1 MGKSRK
7 PGGGRI
13 SIEHQIISWVGRTKQ
28 MKKLIGVGAL
38 LLAGLLLMSGTGWLA
53 TRASAQSGPG
63 KLSDQ
68 EWQELQQK
76 RQKEW
81 EDSEKADKRR
91 ENTYQRR
98 KEAEQR
104 QRDAE
109 KRQRE
114 VERQLQ
120 ELQK

>member
-1 MGKSRK
+1 
-7 PGGGRI
+7 
-13 SIEHQIISWVGRTKQ
+13 

-38 LLAGLLLMSGTGWLA
+38 LLAGFLLISGTGWLA
-53 TRASAQSGPG
+53 TRASAQSGSG
-63 KLSDQ
+63 TLTDK

-81 EDSEKADKRR
+81 EDSEKEDKRR

-98 KEAEQR
+98 KDAEQR